1 MKFFIDTANLD
12 HIREAASWGIIDG
25 ATTNPSLIAKEGRD
39 FVEAIAEICTIV
51 DGPVSAE
58 TVADTAQEMI
68 EQGRKLAKIHPNVVI
83 KVPLTEAGIEC
94 CSVLSSEGIGV
105 NVTLCFSV
113 AQALLAA
120 KAGARFVSPFVGR
133 LDDLSQDGMQLIH
146 EIAEVYSNYPEL
158 KTEVLAA
165 SIRHPLHVAQAALA
179 GADVSTIPYPVL
191 KKLFNHPM
199 TDSGNAKFTADW
211 QTVENTDI
219 IGQVDAWLE
228 RNGRG

>member
-12 HIREAASWGIIDG
+12 HIREVASWGIIDG
-25 ATTNPSLIAKEGRD
+25 CTTNPSLIAKEGRD

-58 TVADTAQEMI
+58 TVADTSEEMI
-68 EQGRKLAKIHPNVVI
+68 AQGRRLAKIHDNVVV
-83 KVPLTEAGIEC
+83 KVPLTEAGITC

-105 NVTLCFSV
+105 NVTLCFSTS
-113 AQALLAA
+113 QALLAA

-133 LDDLSQDGMQLIH
+133 LDDLAQDGMQLIQ
-146 EIAEVYSNYPEL
+146 EIAEMYANFPNL
-158 KTEVLAA
+158 NTEVLAA
-165 SIRHPLHVAQAALA
+165 SIRHPLHVSQSALA
-179 GADVSTIPYPVL
+179 GADVATIPYPVM
-191 KKLFNHPM
+191 KKLFFHPL

-211 QTVENTDI
+211 ETVENQDI
-219 IGQVDAWLE
+219 IGQVDAWLK

>member
-1 MKFFIDTANLD
+1 MLLGSGERG
-12 HIREAASWGIIDG
+12 HWGQCD
-25 ATTNPSLIAKEGRD
+25 SLLFGWLKR
-39 FVEAIAEICTIV
+39 F
-51 DGPVSAE
+51 
-58 TVADTAQEMI
+58 
-68 EQGRKLAKIHPNVVI
+68 
-83 KVPLTEAGIEC
+83 
-94 CSVLSSEGIGV
+94 
-105 NVTLCFSV
+105 
-113 AQALLAA
+113 LLR

-228 RNGRG
+228 RKWAWLNRVASWTRKP